1 MRFFVASLLLAGA
14 VFGRPAEAFAADA
27 GVDFFEKKIRPVL
40 VQHCYEC
47 HSAAAKK
54 LRGGLLLDS
63 RDGVRKGGDSGAVI
77 EPTSPEESLLLKAI
91 RYSDDAVQMP
101 PEGKLPDAV
110 IADFEAWVKQGA
122 PDPRDEPA
130 AAPSSE
136 SWDETLRKRATWWS
150 YQPLRNPPVPQ
161 PTDSAWSEH
170 PVDRFLL
177 AKLEEN
183 HLTPAPPADPFTLA
197 RRLSLVLTGLPP
209 RADQVADFA
218 AACSSASPDQ
228 PLPLAA
234 VAALTESLL
243 ASPHFGERW
252 ARHWLDVV
260 RFSETHG
267 NEWNYEVHHA
277 WRYRDYLIRAFN
289 GDVPYDQFVRE
300 HIAGDLLRQPRWN
313 EQEMFNESLIG
324 TAFYRFGEVNH
335 DDCISLP
342 SIGYDLAD
350 NQIDTLTKAFQAT
363 TVACARCHNHKLD
376 AISTEDYYAL
386 LGVLRSSRQV
396 SQCIDAATV
405 NADCIERLRQL
416 KKELRQE
423 LAGVWLQEAQQIARY
438 MQAAQARRAQQPDAD
453 ALAQGLDARRL
464 EKWLAVLAVEK
475 LPQEDPLEPW
485 RALATATQAEPTT
498 FATQWKRLAD
508 RLAEEDDRR
517 QAFNASHFE
526 TYADFRRGDVAEWQ
540 IGGQGLRRSHAQWRV
555 CDTLRRRGRGPRD
568 SAGRVLYPST
578 VRQVKRYAPFA
589 RVAAGQEAHQLS
601 GARRAKQRRATGLEQ
616 LSAQLQELSC
626 ADFRRADVGYLFAA
640 RRPRSLAHVCRT
652 NDHVRQ
658 PQVSRSA
665 IRVGRRQEQLSPAL
679 GKGGRESSL
688 VLWSDARRTP

>member
-1 MRFFVASLLLAGA
+1 M
-14 VFGRPAEAFAADA
+14 
-27 GVDFFEKKIRPVL
+27 
-40 VQHCYEC
+40 
-47 HSAAAKK
+47 
-54 LRGGLLLDS
+54 
-63 RDGVRKGGDSGAVI
+63 
-77 EPTSPEESLLLKAI
+77 
-91 RYSDDAVQMP
+91 
-101 PEGKLPDAV
+101 
-110 IADFEAWVKQGA
+110 
-122 PDPRDEPA
+122 
-130 AAPSSE
+130 
-136 SWDETLRKRATWWS
+136 
-150 YQPLRNPPVPQ
+150 
-161 PTDSAWSEH
+161 
-170 PVDRFLL
+170 
-177 AKLEEN
+177 
-183 HLTPAPPADPFTLA
+183 
-197 RRLSLVLTGLPP
+197 
-209 RADQVADFA
+209 
-218 AACSSASPDQ
+218 
-228 PLPLAA
+228 PLAA

-252 ARHWLDVV
+252 ARHWIDVV

-289 GDVPYDQFVRE
+289 ADVPYDQFVRE

-464 EKWLAVLAVEK
+464 ESGS
-475 LPQEDPLEPW
+475 PCSRSRSCRRRIPLS
-485 RALATATQAEPTT
+485 RGVRLATATQAEPTT

-526 TYADFRRGDVAEWQ
+526 TYADFRRGDFAEWQ
-540 IGGQGLRRSHAQWRV
+540 IGGQGLRDGATAQWRV
-555 CDTLRRRGRGPRD
+555 CDTLRRRGRAPRD
-568 SAGRVLYPST
+568 AAGRVLYPST
-578 VRQVKRYAPFA
+578 FRQVKRHAPFA
-589 RVAAGQEAHQLS
+589 RVAAGQKAHQLS
-601 GARRAKQRRATGLEQ
+601 GARRAKQRLATGLEQ
-616 LSAQLQELSC
+616 LPAQLQELSC
-626 ADFRRADVGYLFAA
+626 ADFRRADVDYLFAA
-640 RRPRSLAHVCRT
+640 
-652 NDHVRQ
+652 
-658 PQVSRSA
+658 
-665 IRVGRRQEQLSPAL
+665 
-679 GKGGRESSL
+679 
-688 VLWSDARRTP
+688 